1 MLSNRVLVINWD
13 HVGPGDHDKT
23 PEVSFDGHVMYNMSV
38 VVVA

>member
-1 MLSNRVLVINWD
+1 MLSNRVLVTNWD

-23 PEVSFDGHVMYNMSV
+23 LDVSFDGHVMYNMSV